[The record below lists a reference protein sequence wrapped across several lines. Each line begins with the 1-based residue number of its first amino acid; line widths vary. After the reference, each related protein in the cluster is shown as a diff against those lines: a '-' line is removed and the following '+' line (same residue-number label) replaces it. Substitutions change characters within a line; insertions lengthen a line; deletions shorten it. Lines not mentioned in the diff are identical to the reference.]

1 MLKTSIRFFEDIPVR
16 AVWEEQTSKW
26 WFCAVDI
33 AEALTKSK
41 RPRIYWAQLK
51 RRNRQLITICK
62 QLKLT
67 ARDGKR
73 YLTDVVDEEG
83 VNTVIAVMPSKKSLV
98 FEKWLKGMGTS
109 IDEKSK
115 QKAYELFE
123 SGLINDI
130 EVGTIKGLQQIHS
143 YIFGGLYDFAG
154 KIRSLNIAKGGF
166 AFAPAMYLK
175 ENLALIEKMP
185 EDSIENIVKKYVEM
199 NVAHPF
205 MEGNGRATRIWLD
218 LILKSNLQTCTD
230 WSRIDKREYLDA
242 MRQSPVDPSHIFELI
257 KNAQTP
263 LIADREIFMKGI
275 DYSYY
280 YEQSD
285 EG

>member
-16 AVWEEQTSKW
+16 AVWEENASKW
-26 WFCAVDI
+26 WFCAADI

-41 RPRIYWAQLK
+41 SPRVYWATLK
-51 RRNRQLITICK
+51 RRNAQLIAICK

-67 ARDGKR
+67 AGDGKR
-73 YLTDVVDEEG
+73 YTTDVVDEDG
-83 VNTVIAVMPSKKSLV
+83 VNTIIAIIPSKKSLV
-98 FEKWLKGMGTS
+98 FDKWLKGMGTS
-109 IDEKSK
+109 LDEKSK
-115 QKAYELFE
+115 QKAYELSE

-154 KIRSLNIAKGGF
+154 KIRTVNIAKGGF
-166 AFAPAMYLK
+166 AFAPAMFLK
-175 ENLALIEKMP
+175 DNLALVEKMP
-185 EDSIENIVKKYVEM
+185 EDTIEHIVEKYVEM

-218 LILKSNLQTCTD
+218 LILKRNLQTCTD
-230 WSRIDKREYLDA
+230 WSKIDKREYLDA
-242 MRQSPVDPSHIFELI
+242 MRESPVDPSHIFELI

-263 LIADREIFMKGI
+263 QIDDREIFMKGI

-280 YEQSD
+280 YEQD
-285 EG
+285 